1 MRKMWTGLV
10 ADMEEEK
17 ETKPIKKNKKGGIV
31 KADAAKENSTNV
43 EELDS
48 CILMSKS
55 VFRCKLCP
63 RIICLSEK
71 IVKQHLE
78 SKVRN
83 EAS

>member
-1 MRKMWTGLV
+1 M
-10 ADMEEEK
+10 DEEK
-17 ETKPIKKNKKGGIV
+17 ETKIIGKNKKGGIG
-31 KADAAKENSTNV
+31 KADTPKEKSTGA

-48 CILMSKS
+48 CILKCKS

-83 EAS
+83 EVAAESILLVGLH

>member
-1 MRKMWTGLV
+1 
-10 ADMEEEK
+10 MEEGK
-17 ETKPIKKNKKGGIV
+17 ETKIKEKAKKGGV
-31 KADAAKENSTNV
+31 DKADTAKEKSASV

-48 CILMSKS
+48 CILKCKS

-83 EAS
+83 